1 MKHTFSTRRVR
12 LVIGTSFALVIA
24 WWSYHRFVYP
34 WWFVRGRWYFENR
47 RAEKLVR
54 ENPQSSQNWRE
65 LGCAR
70 WWIGDK
76 VGSVEAYH
84 RVWEFDTNDVNSA
97 YAVAFGLRELG
108 REAEAASWFSH
119 IVTMCERQGHPEW
132 TYNATNNLW
141 IIRTYWGQPT
151 GQPNA
156 PANGRGA

>member
-1 MKHTFSTRRVR
+1 MERMISSRQVR
-12 LVIGTSFALVIA
+12 LVIGTSVALAIA
-24 WWSYHRFVYP
+24 WWSYQRFVHP
-34 WWFVRGRWYFENR
+34 WWYGRGRWYFENR

-54 ENPQSSQNWRE
+54 ENPQSLQNWRA

-76 VGSVEAYH
+76 VGSLEAYH
-84 RVWEFDTNDVNSA
+84 RVWEIDTNDVNSA

-108 REAEAASWFSH
+108 REAKAASWFSN

-141 IIRTYWGQPT
+141 IIHTYWTKQT
-151 GQPNA
+151 GQPLLS
-156 PANGRGA
+156 PRGQ